1 MKKMYSLILF
11 FVIMLLTACKSNEFS
26 KETLSV
32 NDVLCFDVDGDSDS
46 DIENPGVN
54 ISSDDCSDEFT
65 DSNEVTVKELSIKDE
80 FVDVLG
86 KEPVDFYY
94 YDEYNDWF
102 DMYSSIAYNLGKY
115 DSSVYYLTY
124 IDQDEIPELVIR
136 WNNFTVWTWDGSAK
150 NQFIGERMAYCEYSG
165 KILTTEK
172 DMDGNKRIIGYIYN
186 KDSMTEEISINEDS
200 EGEYEI
206 LGLSLNQN
214 SYDIIK
220 NFIDLEKIIYLSYDN
235 CYSQVEILSVM
246 KTGHDSS
253 YTHSYEVIYEDV
265 TWEEAQEICNE
276 KGGYLA
282 VITSQEELNRIK
294 GLFSGREEIAVC
306 YIGCKGTYSDNSIR
320 WYLKNGNTVEIEGGH
335 IYVFSYDTKCG
346 VYCVEFD
353 YENELMDYGFLVY
366 GKIRNDDIDY
376 DVEML
381 MGPSDIAKSNPEL
394 SGKVGFICEYD
405 E

>member
-235 CYSQVEILSVM
+235 CYSQV
-246 KTGHDSS
+246 
-253 YTHSYEVIYEDV
+253 
-265 TWEEAQEICNE
+265 
-276 KGGYLA
+276 
-282 VITSQEELNRIK
+282 
-294 GLFSGREEIAVC
+294 
-306 YIGCKGTYSDNSIR
+306 
-320 WYLKNGNTVEIEGGH
+320 
-335 IYVFSYDTKCG
+335 
-346 VYCVEFD
+346 
-353 YENELMDYGFLVY
+353 
-366 GKIRNDDIDY
+366 
-376 DVEML
+376 
-381 MGPSDIAKSNPEL
+381 
-394 SGKVGFICEYD
+394 
-405 E
+405 

>member
-1 MKKMYSLILF
+1 MKKKYSLILF
-11 FVIMLLTACKSNEFS
+11 FVIMLLTACKSNEFF

-32 NDVLCFDVDGDSDS
+32 NDVHCFDVEGDSDS
-46 DIENPGVN
+46 DIENSGVN

-136 WNNFTVWTWDGSAK
+136 WNNFTVWTWDGYAK

-220 NFIDLEKIIYLSYDN
+220 NFIDLENIIYLSYDN

>member
-136 WNNFTVWTWDGSAK
+136 WNNFTVWTWNGSAK

-214 SYDIIK
+214 SYDIIN
-220 NFIDLEKIIYLSYDN
+220 NFIDLENIIYLSYDN

-320 WYLKNGNTVEIEGGH
+320 WYLKNGNTVEIKGGH

>member
-102 DMYSSIAYNLGKY
+102 DMYSSMAYNRGKY
-115 DSSVYYLTY
+115 DSSVFYLTY

-220 NFIDLEKIIYLSYDN
+220 NFIDLENIIYLSYDN
-235 CYSQVEILSVM
+235 CYSQVEILNVM

-306 YIGCKGTYSDNSIR
+306 YIGCKGTYLMDNRR
-320 WYLKNGNTVEIEGGH
+320 WYLKNGNTMEIEGGN
-335 IYVFSYDTKCG
+335 IYVFPYDTQCG
-346 VYCVEFD
+346 VYCIEFD
-353 YENELMDYGFLVY
+353 HENELMDHGFLVY

-381 MGPSDIAKSNPEL
+381 MGPSDIAKSNPDL
-394 SGKVGFICEYD
+394 CGKVGFICEYD

>member
-1 MKKMYSLILF
+1 
-11 FVIMLLTACKSNEFS
+11 
-26 KETLSV
+26 
-32 NDVLCFDVDGDSDS
+32 
-46 DIENPGVN
+46 
-54 ISSDDCSDEFT
+54 
-65 DSNEVTVKELSIKDE
+65 
-80 FVDVLG
+80 
-86 KEPVDFYY
+86 
-94 YDEYNDWF
+94 
-102 DMYSSIAYNLGKY
+102 
-115 DSSVYYLTY
+115 
-124 IDQDEIPELVIR
+124 
-136 WNNFTVWTWDGSAK
+136 
-150 NQFIGERMAYCEYSG
+150 
-165 KILTTEK
+165 
-172 DMDGNKRIIGYIYN
+172 
-186 KDSMTEEISINEDS
+186 
-200 EGEYEI
+200 
-206 LGLSLNQN
+206 
-214 SYDIIK
+214 
-220 NFIDLEKIIYLSYDN
+220 
-235 CYSQVEILSVM
+235 M

-294 GLFSGREEIAVC
+294 GLFLGREEIAVC

-381 MGPSDIAKSNPEL
+381 MGPSDIAKSNPDL
-394 SGKVGFICEYD
+394 CGKVGFICEYD

>member
-1 MKKMYSLILF
+1 
-11 FVIMLLTACKSNEFS
+11 
-26 KETLSV
+26 
-32 NDVLCFDVDGDSDS
+32 
-46 DIENPGVN
+46 
-54 ISSDDCSDEFT
+54 
-65 DSNEVTVKELSIKDE
+65 
-80 FVDVLG
+80 
-86 KEPVDFYY
+86 
-94 YDEYNDWF
+94 
-102 DMYSSIAYNLGKY
+102 
-115 DSSVYYLTY
+115 
-124 IDQDEIPELVIR
+124 
-136 WNNFTVWTWDGSAK
+136 
-150 NQFIGERMAYCEYSG
+150 
-165 KILTTEK
+165 
-172 DMDGNKRIIGYIYN
+172 
-186 KDSMTEEISINEDS
+186 MTEEISINEDS

-220 NFIDLEKIIYLSYDN
+220 NFIDLENIIYLSYDN
-235 CYSQVEILSVM
+235 CYSQVEILYVM

-306 YIGCKGTYSDNSIR
+306 YIGCKYTYFYNDRR
-320 WYLKNGNTVEIEGGH
+320 WYLKNGNTIKIGGGS
-335 IYVFSYDTKCG
+335 IYVFPYDNTSRVSCL
-346 VYCVEFD
+346 EID
-353 YENELMDYGFLVY
+353 YENKTMDHGFLVY
-366 GKIRNDDIDY
+366 GKIRKDDIDY